1 VKKILLLSFI
11 TMAILISGCSKN
23 SAVIRQGSSAGDE
36 LFNKGKEFYEA
47 EEWKKAIK
55 TLNEFTLSYPF
66 HENIA
71 EGSFL
76 LAESYFN
83 NEDYQLAA
91 GEYRRLIRRFSESEY
106 AEKAELMLA
115 ESFLASAPHIALEQ
129 NDVERALELFRDFIT
144 YRPKSKFIDQAR
156 DGIQRC
162 RERLAEKEY
171 RTIELYYKLD
181 KPESV
186 ILYADLLAEEYD
198 GTSWVPSAM
207 LTKGKALYY
216 QLEQMDRASKTF
228 TAIIENFPDT
238 DEAVSAA
245 EYLEKIEG

>member
-1 VKKILLLSFI
+1 MIV
-11 TMAILISGCSKN
+11 MAIIIPGCAKN
-23 SAVIRQGSSAGDE
+23 DALIRQGSSAGDE

-83 NEDYQLAA
+83 REDYQLAA

-115 ESFLASAPHIALEQ
+115 ESFLATAPHIALEQ
-129 NDVERALELFRDFIT
+129 NDVERALDLFRDFIT
-144 YRPKSKFIDQAR
+144 YRPKSKYIDQAR

-186 ILYADLLAEEYD
+186 ILYVDLLAEEYD
-198 GTSWVPSAM
+198 GTSWVPSA
-207 LTKGKALYY
+207 LLLKGKALYH
-216 QLEQMDRASKTF
+216 QLEQEDRAARTF
-228 TAIIENFPDT
+228 KAIIDNYPQT
-238 DEAVSAA
+238 KPASEAT
-245 EYLEKIEG
+245 EYLKKIEG